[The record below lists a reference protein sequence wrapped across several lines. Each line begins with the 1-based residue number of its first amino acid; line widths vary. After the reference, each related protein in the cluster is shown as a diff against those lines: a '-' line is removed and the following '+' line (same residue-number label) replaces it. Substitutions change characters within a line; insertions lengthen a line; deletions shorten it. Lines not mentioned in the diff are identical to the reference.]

1 MGLATEH
8 LFQFNSDLRG
18 VSSSASGVTF
28 ELITPPLVEPI
39 SLDEVKDNL
48 RIRNNRFDGLLTRI
62 RKEARQWIEFAT
74 GQMFIEQTWRQ
85 IHSST
90 GGSLFSS
97 GSENIDLRLS
107 KARSIVEVNVWS
119 TLEATSK
126 TLVASS
132 GYFLTGQTLVPR
144 TTWPSTRGVGGFEVD
159 YKVGHGA
166 DADDFVDASYAGS
179 LKRALD
185 ITIAYLFENPGDNVT
200 FESQGGSTTIRS
212 LPPEALAVMA
222 TYTQYEL

>member
-1 MGLATEH
+1 MGIATEH
-8 LFQFNSDLRG
+8 LFNTNSDLRG
-18 VSSSASGVTF
+18 GSASGVIF
-28 ELITPPLVEPI
+28 ELITPPVQEPI
-39 SLDEVKDNL
+39 SMDEIKENL
-48 RIRNNRFDGLLTRI
+48 RIRNNRHDALLTRI

-85 IHSST
+85 IQGNI
-90 GGSLFSS
+90 GGSLFS
-97 GSENIDLRLS
+97 GGAGHIDLRLG

-119 TLEATSK
+119 TLESTSK
-126 TLVASS
+126 TLVAASS
-132 GYFLTGQTLVPR
+132 YFLTGQTLVPR

-159 YKVGHGA
+159 YKVGHGST
-166 DADDFVDASYAGS
+166 ADDFLASSYAGS

-212 LPPEALAVMA
+212 LPPEALAIMA
-222 TYTQYEL
+222 TFTQYEL